1 MVVNRITT
9 MGGRAG
15 GGGRSGVQPRY
26 QGSDYWG
33 RKNGIPNT
41 SAFLDADKIKANM
54 NAGKVVEF
62 HVAQLGTNA
71 LTAAQQKA
79 LKSIGAIP
87 GQHGTWTFTAKS
99 MNGLIGK
106 ANKLSGFSI
115 YATGAKNML

>member
-1 MVVNRITT
+1 

-15 GGGRSGVQPRY
+15 GGGGRGMGGGGIAPRY
-26 QGSDYWG
+26 SEHDYWG
-33 RKNGIPNT
+33 RKNGIPNS

-54 NAGKVVEF
+54 QAGKAVEF
-62 HVAQLGTNA
+62 HVAQSGTNP

-79 LKSIGAIP
+79 LKSIGAKP
-87 GQHGTWTFTAKS
+87 AQNGTWKFTAKS